1 MPMSGMPFVASS
13 REPQHGPHVLKRR
26 NKGEIIMNFERL
38 ARNLGFASVALAI
51 IVGLCAT
58 IEYQPV
64 IEVLAR

>member
-1 MPMSGMPFVASS
+1 MSRTYSND
-13 REPQHGPHVLKRR
+13 ETT
-26 NKGEIIMNFERL
+26 GEIIMTFERL
-38 ARNLGFASVALAI
+38 ARNVGFASVALAI

>member
-1 MPMSGMPFVASS
+1 MPMSGMPFVASA
-13 REPQHGPHVLKRR
+13 REPQHVPHVLKRR
-26 NKGEIIMNFERL
+26 NDRRDHMSFERI
-38 ARNLGFASVALAI
+38 ARNVGFGSVALAI